1 MKIYIQ
7 IFNFIKKYQPY
18 SVHLL
23 VAIFILSSFI
33 EAIGISFVMPVIALV
48 LEENFLQILRN
59 SSFGKYIP
67 EFILSMERADA
78 LMFFS
83 VFIIIIYFIKNIILI
98 ITEYLKSIFINNIK
112 EKITSVM
119 MNKYLHQDYLY
130 HSKKDNSEI
139 NSTLNQKIIDIT
151 DGLISSILFIL
162 SELIMILGLL
172 GLIVFF
178 KQVNTFLILIGL
190 FIIGALSAKIISN
203 FIKKIGN
210 KRQQSVNVKFEN
222 FTNIIN
228 NLREIILTG
237 KSGIYFAK
245 FSSSLKIIAKMD
257 AVRAALQR
265 SPQLIFETLG
275 VTGLVLIIYYLL
287 NINASSVKIIATC
300 TFFAAVCYRAIP
312 SLHKLLYFYYSVKY
326 YIPAFNE
333 FKNEIDIQNKI
344 EYHNEKF
351 KIENSINLKNISFK
365 YDENSIHTIKN
376 LNLEIKFNSSV
387 GIFGKSGSGKTTFL
401 DILSGLV
408 VPNEGSIFVDD
419 KIINDNFLRRKLQN
433 NISYISQKTTV
444 INDTLLK
451 NICFGIEEKNID
463 HQKYNEVLEIC
474 ELKEIEKNFDNKLK
488 KVVDFGKNISG
499 GQLQR
504 IGIAR
509 ALYQDKEILI
519 FDEATNALDENL
531 EKKIVSNLVHLKK
544 GKLLIFVSHNQGL
557 LNTFDNV
564 YEFKNFNIIKIK

>member
-1 MKIYIQ
+1 MKIYIE
-7 IFNFIKKYQPY
+7 IFSFIKKYQPY

-59 SSFGKYIP
+59 SSFGKYVP
-67 EFILSMERADA
+67 EFILTMERTDA

-83 VFIIIIYFIKNIILI
+83 VFIIIIYFVKNIILI
-98 ITEYLKSIFINNIK
+98 ITEYLKSIFINNIRG
-112 EKITSVM
+112 KITSIM
-119 MNKYLHQDYLY
+119 MSKYLHQDYLY

-139 NSTLNQKIIDIT
+139 NSTLNQKINDLT
-151 DGLISSILFIL
+151 DGLISSILIIM
-162 SELIMILGLL
+162 SEVIMIFGLL
-172 GLIVFF
+172 GLIIFF

-190 FIIGALSAKIISN
+190 FIFGALSAKIVTI
-203 FIKKIGN
+203 FVKKIGSR
-210 KRQQSVNVKFEN
+210 RQQSVNVKFEN

-228 NLREIILTG
+228 NLREILLTG
-237 KSGIYFAK
+237 KSGIYFTK
-245 FSSSLKIIAKMD
+245 FSSSLKVIAKMD
-257 AVRAALQR
+257 AVRSALQR
-265 SPQLIFETLG
+265 TPQLIFETLG

-312 SLHKLLYFYYSVKY
+312 SLHKLLFFYYNVKY
-326 YIPAFNE
+326 YNPVFNE

-351 KIENSINLKNISFK
+351 EIKNSIKLNNISFK
-365 YDENSIHTIKN
+365 YDEHSIHTIKN

-408 VPNEGSIFVDD
+408 VPNEGSIVIDD
-419 KIINDNFLRRKLQN
+419 KVINDNFLRRKLQN

-463 HQKYNEVLEIC
+463 YKRYNEVLEIC
-474 ELKEIEKNFDNKLK
+474 ELKDIEKNFDNKLK

-509 ALYQDKEILI
+509 ALYQNKEILM
-519 FDEATNALDENL
+519 FDEATNALDEAL
-531 EKKIVSNLVHLKK
+531 EKKIVSNLIDLKSSK
-544 GKLLIFVSHNQGL
+544 ILIFVSHNRDL
-557 LNTFDNV
+557 LQSFDNV
-564 YEFKNFNIIKIK
+564 FELSKSNIIKLK

>member
-7 IFNFIKKYQPY
+7 IVSSKKYQPY

-190 FIIGALSAKIISN
+190 FIVGALSAKIISN
-203 FIKKIGN
+203 FIKNWK
-210 KRQQSVNVKFEN
+210 
-222 FTNIIN
+222 
-228 NLREIILTG
+228 
-237 KSGIYFAK
+237 
-245 FSSSLKIIAKMD
+245 
-257 AVRAALQR
+257 
-265 SPQLIFETLG
+265 
-275 VTGLVLIIYYLL
+275 
-287 NINASSVKIIATC
+287 
-300 TFFAAVCYRAIP
+300 
-312 SLHKLLYFYYSVKY
+312 
-326 YIPAFNE
+326 
-333 FKNEIDIQNKI
+333 
-344 EYHNEKF
+344 
-351 KIENSINLKNISFK
+351 
-365 YDENSIHTIKN
+365 
-376 LNLEIKFNSSV
+376 
-387 GIFGKSGSGKTTFL
+387 
-401 DILSGLV
+401 
-408 VPNEGSIFVDD
+408 
-419 KIINDNFLRRKLQN
+419 
-433 NISYISQKTTV
+433 
-444 INDTLLK
+444 
-451 NICFGIEEKNID
+451 
-463 HQKYNEVLEIC
+463 
-474 ELKEIEKNFDNKLK
+474 
-488 KVVDFGKNISG
+488 
-499 GQLQR
+499 
-504 IGIAR
+504 
-509 ALYQDKEILI
+509 
-519 FDEATNALDENL
+519 
-531 EKKIVSNLVHLKK
+531 
-544 GKLLIFVSHNQGL
+544 
-557 LNTFDNV
+557 
-564 YEFKNFNIIKIK
+564 